1 MQILITPK
9 RHHMGHVVHGNRR
22 VKLNVCTC
30 GKLHFTYGPI
40 TLHFDRDEFQVF
52 AEVVG
57 KLAAQIPYS
66 EDHPASM
73 IIAATKPDLL
83 CH

>member
-1 MQILITPK
+1 MD
-9 RHHMGHVVHGNRR
+9 
-22 VKLNVCTC
+22 NVIHRQGQAGMNICGC

-40 TLHFDRDEFQVF
+40 TLHFSREEFQVF

-57 KLAAQIPYS
+57 RLAAQVPDI
-66 EDHPASM
+66 EDHP
-73 IIAATKPDLL
+73 DLVTRAPRIETI

>member
-1 MQILITPK
+1 MEKFIHSKGQAA
-9 RHHMGHVVHGNRR
+9 
-22 VKLNVCTC
+22 LNVCGC

-40 TLHFDRDEFQVF
+40 TLHFEHEEFQVF

-57 KLAAQIPYS
+57 RLAAQVPDVD
-66 EDHPASM
+66 EHPDPVT
-73 IIAATKPDLL
+73 IALTRADTI

>member
-1 MQILITPK
+1 MDDFI
-9 RHHMGHVVHGNRR
+9 HGKGQA
-22 VKLNVCTC
+22 KLNVCGC

-40 TLHFDRDEFQVF
+40 TLHFDHKEFQVF

-57 KLAAQIPYS
+57 RLAAQAPYV
-66 EDHPASM
+66 EDNLDPV
-73 IIAATKPDLL
+73 TPRTETV